1 MMTLF
6 RRFLTL
12 AFIALALAG
21 VVVVSWAQT
30 CPSLVQSAIEAI
42 AQNCTQLGRNTACYG
57 YNLVAAEFS
66 VEVAE
71 DTFTQPSDQVSIA
84 SLQKIQTAQLDLAS
98 ERWGVGVLSLQ
109 ANIPNT
115 LPGQAVTMILVGD
128 AELENAVLP
137 EDSFSP
143 SDGIS
148 VTTNANINIRSGA
161 GLRNN
166 VIAVASTG
174 ETLIA
179 DGLSLDGDWVRV
191 AHNNRIGWVNV
202 GVVTATDG
210 ATLRDLPTLDGT
222 QRMPMQAF
230 FLRTGIGAPE
240 CEDATNNI
248 LLVQG
253 PKNIKVD
260 LTVNGAEMQ
269 IGSTVLYR
277 ILSDDEMEIVVI
289 DGEARILGG
298 GRDGQDLIVREGFR
312 SVVCLGAPENLGA
325 DGQPNDQYVS
335 CPFSE
340 PEEVPLDEL
349 NGYCVLEA
357 ISSDALN
364 YPIDLPCEETF
375 EEYLAKR
382 ATPEP
387 PAPVVPTAPPAGS
400 CASFVTLAPTDDI
413 INGLN
418 DFSWAQVNGA
428 DSYSLNFADAGGNY
442 IGGQLFGAVTSATFD
457 TAPLPHGGTLRWDVS
472 AVRNGQVLCQTAQ
485 RTLSVLQP
493 VAPPPAQAEATE
505 EPFFGVPFSVVF
517 SCTATPGEM
526 LITWSGADA
535 DDTIIMYDIKVNG
548 IPDAYGF
555 DIGTGESGSWI
566 YNFGATSE
574 CSINPGLPVD
584 ISSSGAGTSPSSK
597 YAPITS
603 IACTCP

>member
-1 MMTLF
+1 MKFLPRLASMTLV
-6 RRFLTL
+6 LL
-12 AFIALALAG
+12 AFASISS
-21 VVVVSWAQT
+21 VSWAQS

-57 YNLVAAEFS
+57 YNLVSAEFA
-66 VEVAE
+66 VEVEE
-71 DTFTQPSDQVSIA
+71 DTFSKPADQIGIA
-84 SLQKIQTAQLDLAS
+84 SLQKIQTARLDLTT
-98 ERWGVGVLSLQ
+98 EQWGVGVLSLQ

-148 VTTNANINIRSGA
+148 VTTNTNVNIRSGA

-166 VIAVASTG
+166 VIAVASAG
-174 ETLIA
+174 EALIA
-179 DGLSLDGDWVRV
+179 DGLSSDGDWVRV
-191 AHNNRIGWVNV
+191 AYSNRIGWVNI
-202 GVVTATDG
+202 GVVTATGG
-210 ATLRDLPTLDGT
+210 ANLRDLPTLDGT

-240 CEDATNNI
+240 CEEATNNL

-260 LTVNGAEMQ
+260 LTINGAEMQ

-277 ILSDDEMEIVVI
+277 ILSDDQMEIVVI
-289 DGEARILGG
+289 DGEARIIGG
-298 GRDGQDLIVREGFR
+298 GADGQDLIVREGFR

-340 PEEVPLDEL
+340 PEEVPLEEL
-349 NGYCVLEA
+349 GGYCVLEA
-357 ISSDALN
+357 ISPDALN

-400 CASFVTLAPTDDI
+400 CASFTTLAPTDAI

-418 DFSWAQVNGA
+418 GFSWTTVNGA
-428 DSYSLNFADAGGNY
+428 DSYSLNFADGGGNY
-442 IGGQLFGAVTSATFD
+442 IGGQLFGNVSSATFD
-457 TAPLPHGGTLRWDVS
+457 TVPLPHGGTLKWDVS

-485 RTLSVLQP
+485 RTLNVLQP
-493 VAPPPAQAEATE
+493 VAPPPVELSSAQATP
-505 EPFFGVPFSVVF
+505 EPLFFDVVF
-517 SCTATPGEM
+517 SCTATDGEM
-526 LITWSGADA
+526 LISWFNAEAG
-535 DDTIIMYDIKVNG
+535 DTIIMFDIKVNSVL
-548 IPDAYGF
+548 DASGF
-555 DIGTGESGSWI
+555 DIGTGAIGAYT
-566 YNFGATSE
+566 YNFGATYE
-574 CSINPGLPVD
+574 CFSNPGVPLE
-584 ISSSGAGTSPSSK
+584 ISSSGAVTSPSGK
-597 YAPITS
+597 TTPITP
-603 IACTCP
+603 IFCTCP